1 MMGSDSGYTILETL
15 VALAIL
21 ATMLVAL
28 YAAGGPSL
36 DLIAHSHAMENAT
49 LLAQSKL
56 DELSADRGAL
66 PPESAGT
73 FENTDVHWQVVTH
86 IIPSHMA
93 ASPYRLQDVDLT
105 VTWPVGAR
113 TQSATVKTRHLGFVQ
128 P

>member
-1 MMGSDSGYTILETL
+1 MRVSDSGYTILETL

-36 DLIAHSHAMENAT
+36 NLIARSHAMENAT

-56 DELSADRGAL
+56 DELSADRDAL
-66 PPESAGT
+66 PAESAGA
-73 FENTDVHWQVVTH
+73 FENTDFHWQIVAHNV
-86 IIPSHMA
+86 PSHMA
-93 ASPYRLQDVDLT
+93 ASRSRLQDVELT
-105 VTWPVGAR
+105 VTWPMGSH
-113 TQSATVKTRHLGFVQ
+113 TQSVTVKTRHLGFVQ